1 MLEIAATEYSITA
14 MRAQGAGGQ
23 NVNKVSS
30 AIHLR
35 FEIRASTLSDY
46 LKERLC
52 NLNDSRITAEGVL
65 IIKAQQY
72 RTQEANKKDAIK
84 RLNEIVNAANIVQAT
99 RYATRPTYG
108 SQKRRLESKMQRGQ
122 IKQMRGKIG
131 KLAPNAKPC
140 TTPAA
145 MRTPVNEP
153 GPAPN
158 AMPCKSCNCKPAST
172 NNNCN
177 CGNMI
182 CEWLWPAFTSNVY
195 NASPFKIAS
204 DKYSVDV
211 SSASKFIL
219 FFKRDRLSAIKRLK

>member
-122 IKQMRGKIG
+122 IKQMRGKI
-131 KLAPNAKPC
+131 AH
-140 TTPAA
+140 
-145 MRTPVNEP
+145 
-153 GPAPN
+153 
-158 AMPCKSCNCKPAST
+158 
-172 NNNCN
+172 
-177 CGNMI
+177 
-182 CEWLWPAFTSNVY
+182 
-195 NASPFKIAS
+195 
-204 DKYSVDV
+204 D
-211 SSASKFIL
+211 
-219 FFKRDRLSAIKRLK
+219 